1 MLQSNIARATGP
13 SAAAGTRSAHHVVIV
28 GGGFGGLNAAKALR
42 RAMRRGDCRL
52 TLIDRSNH
60 TLFQPL
66 LYQVAT
72 AALDDTTIAVPIRS
86 VLATSPA
93 ARTLMETVTGID
105 RTAGTVLIAGGR
117 PVPYDTLIL
126 ATGSVYSWFGHPHWA
141 ERAPALKS
149 AADAL
154 ALRDR
159 LLRAFERAEA
169 EPDPAERAR
178 LLTFVVIGAGPTGVE
193 LAGAIAELAR
203 TTLARDFR
211 AIDPSGSRIVLCD
224 AGHKVLASFPDR
236 LSDYAARRLAA
247 LGIELRLGAGVTDL
261 DARGV
266 ILGAPEGEH
275 RIEADC
281 VFWAAGT
288 EATKVADWLG
298 VQGDRRGLVAVRPD
312 CSLPGHPSIFVI
324 GDASAMPGRDGK
336 PLPGLGAV
344 AKQQGQFVGGLIA
357 ARLAG
362 RTGERR
368 FRYTD
373 WGQLAMVGGSSA
385 VADFGWIRLTG
396 TLAWLVWSAVHLML
410 LVSTRNRV
418 VVYIQW
424 VWAWLTYAR
433 GARIIVGQPGPDR

>member
-236 LSDYAARRLAA
+236 LSDYAARHRLS
-247 LGIELRLGAGVTDL
+247 RQ
-261 DARGV
+261 
-266 ILGAPEGEH
+266 AP
-275 RIEADC
+275 
-281 VFWAAGT
+281 V
-288 EATKVADWLG
+288 
-298 VQGDRRGLVAVRPD
+298 RRGR
-312 CSLPGHPSIFVI
+312 
-324 GDASAMPGRDGK
+324 R
-336 PLPGLGAV
+336 
-344 AKQQGQFVGGLIA
+344 GQEG
-357 ARLAG
+357 
-362 RTGERR
+362 
-368 FRYTD
+368 
-373 WGQLAMVGGSSA
+373 
-385 VADFGWIRLTG
+385 
-396 TLAWLVWSAVHLML
+396 
-410 LVSTRNRV
+410 
-418 VVYIQW
+418 
-424 VWAWLTYAR
+424 
-433 GARIIVGQPGPDR
+433 